1 MKRKI
6 LIIDD
11 DYAVLEILNEWLSED
26 GFEVNAVPETN
37 NVFDLIKK
45 FNPSLV
51 IVDYLLK
58 GLNGGELCQQI
69 KRSAK
74 FKKLPVI
81 IFSAFPENVLS
92 LDRFQCDLF
101 IQKPFD
107 LYLLTRKINEL
118 ILLNKVVCAGHLA
131 S

>member
-11 DYAVLEILNEWLSED
+11 DHAVLEILNEWLSED
-26 GFEVNAVPETN
+26 GFEVSAVPETN

-45 FNPSLV
+45 FNPNLV
-51 IVDYLLK
+51 ILDYLLK

-69 KRSAK
+69 KQSAK

-81 IFSAFPENVLS
+81 VFSAFPENVLS
-92 LDRFQCDLF
+92 LDRFHCDLF
-101 IQKPFD
+101 VQKPFD

-118 ILLNKVVCAGHLA
+118 ILLNKVVYAGHLA

>member
-1 MKRKI
+1 MKGKI

-11 DYAVLEILNEWLSED
+11 DHAVLEILNEWLSED

-37 NVFDLIKK
+37 NILDLVKK
-45 FNPSLV
+45 FNPNLV
-51 IVDYLLK
+51 ILDYLLK
-58 GLNGGELCQQI
+58 GLNGGELCEQI

-81 IFSAFPENVLS
+81 IFSACPENVFS
-92 LDRFQCDLF
+92 LDRFHCDLF

-107 LYLLTRKINEL
+107 LYLFAQKINEL
-118 ILLNKVVCAGHLA
+118 ILPNKVIYADHLA

>member
-11 DYAVLEILNEWLSED
+11 DHAVLEILNEWLSED
-26 GFEVNAVPETN
+26 GFEVNTVPETN
-37 NVFDLIKK
+37 NIFDLIKK
-45 FNPSLV
+45 FNPNLV
-51 IVDYLLK
+51 ILDYLLK

-92 LDRFQCDLF
+92 LDRFHCDLF
-101 IQKPFD
+101 VQKPFD

-118 ILLNKVVCAGHLA
+118 ILLNKVVYAGHLA